1 MSTVEAS
8 MVKPTNKIVQAGVP
22 PFVDIMKVEVAA
34 SMYPGRLVMKGT
46 HDDDAV
52 VSAAATSK
60 HLGWLGYEQCT
71 KKFRPV
77 TVDTIYVIT
86 HQVPVLSGGG
96 FRIVASMLNGTAA
109 QVKGTTL
116 IGAALGEVTVAAAI
130 SASWGTSGGT
140 SVLNSTSTPA
150 ITMAGSLPPGG
161 RLVAVLMEY
170 CDASGSTQ
178 DCIVQSLI

>member
-8 MVKPTNKIVQAGVP
+8 MVKPTNKIVQNGVP

-34 SMYPGRLVMKGT
+34 TMFPGRLVKKGT
-46 HDDDAV
+46 HDDDIV
-52 VSAAATSK
+52 VLAAATDK
-60 HLGWLGYEQCT
+60 MIGWLGYEQCT
-71 KKFRPV
+71 KKFRPA
-77 TVDTIYVIT
+77 TVDTIYVIN

-116 IGAALGEVTVAAAI
+116 VGAAAGEVTAAAAI
-130 SASWGTSGGT
+130 TATWGTSGGT

-150 ITMAGSLPPGG
+150 VTMAGSVLPGG

-170 CDASGSTQ
+170 CDASGGAA
-178 DCIVQSLI
+178 DCIVESLI